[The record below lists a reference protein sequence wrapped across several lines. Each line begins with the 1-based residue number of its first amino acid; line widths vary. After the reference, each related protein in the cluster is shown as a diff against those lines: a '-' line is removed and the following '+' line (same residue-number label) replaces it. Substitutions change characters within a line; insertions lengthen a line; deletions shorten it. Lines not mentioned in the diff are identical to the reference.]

1 MKHAPHS
8 PFSREDEK
16 LWAELGLDVE
26 LHGQI
31 LSSINAQF
39 VKQVA
44 GRPGRPAAMAYF
56 DGVIHGSHGA
66 RVREIREKQAAGAK
80 FVGTFCVFVP
90 EEIVLALGAI
100 PVALCGGTAASIPY
114 AEQHFPRNMCPLVK
128 STLGLAYSNTCPYSP
143 LEDLAVGETTCD
155 AKKKTWDILA
165 RGGGFHVLE
174 LPQKKG
180 PADRALWLGEVRAF
194 AARMEELTGRTLDE
208 PRLAAAVRLMNRMR
222 RALARM
228 HELRKA
234 DPPPLSGTDALV
246 VMQSALIDDK
256 ERFTENVERL
266 NDELDE
272 RIRRGVSPFRP
283 GTKRLLVAGCPSV
296 VGNWKLHYLI
306 ETAGA
311 AIVADETCTGTRYFS
326 RGVEERAGVE
336 AQVEAIAE
344 RYLTIDCSCFTPNA
358 ERLEN
363 IVRLSRYFRADG
375 VVQYILQAC
384 HTYEIEA
391 INVAAA
397 LKEAGVPS
405 LKIETDYAEED
416 AGRLGIRIEAFLE
429 SLEHRNAG

>member
-1 MKHAPHS
+1 MTQHRKFKP
-8 PFSREDEK
+8 EDVA
-16 LWAELGLDVE
+16 LWTELGLDVD

-31 LSSINAQF
+31 LASINTQF
-39 VKQVA
+39 EKQVES
-44 GRPGRPAAMAYF
+44 RPGRPAAMAYF
-56 DGVIHGSHGA
+56 DSVIHGSHGA

-80 FVGTFCVFVP
+80 FIGTFCVFVP

-128 STLGLAYSNTCPYSP
+128 STLGLAYSNTCPYGP

-155 AKKKTWDILA
+155 AKKKTWDVLS

-180 PADRALWLGEVRAF
+180 PEDRALWLAEVRRF
-194 AARMEELTGRTLDE
+194 AARMEEVTGRAIESEGLKD
-208 PRLAAAVRLMNRMR
+208 AVRTMNRLR
-222 RALARM
+222 RALARF

-234 DPPPLSGTDALV
+234 DAPPISGTDALV
-246 VMQSALIDDK
+246 VMQAALIDDK
-256 ERFTENVERL
+256 ERFARNVETL
-266 NDELDE
+266 NAELAG
-272 RIRRGVSPFRP
+272 RVSSGISPFAP
-283 GTKRLLVAGCPSV
+283 GVKRLLVAGCPSV
-296 VGNWKLHYLI
+296 VGNWKLHALI
-306 ETAGA
+306 EAAGA
-311 AIVADETCTGTRYFS
+311 AIVADETCTGIRYF
-326 RGVEERAGVE
+326 RGEVEERDGLE
-336 AQVEAIAE
+336 AQIEAIAE
-344 RYLTIDCSCFTPNA
+344 RYLTIDCSCFTPNT
-358 ERLEN
+358 ERLEA
-363 IVRLSRYFRADG
+363 VVGLARDFKADG
-375 VVQYILQAC
+375 VIQYILQAC

-391 INVAAA
+391 INVASV

>member
-1 MKHAPHS
+1 MKRHHGPSA
-8 PFSREDEK
+8 EDVK
-16 LWAELGLDVE
+16 LWTELGLDLE
-26 LHGQI
+26 LHGRI
-31 LSSINAQF
+31 LASIHSQF
-39 VKQVA
+39 EKQVE
-44 GRPGRPAAMAYF
+44 GRPGRPEAMGYF
-56 DGVIHGSHGA
+56 DGVIRGSHGT

-90 EEIVLALGAI
+90 EEIILALDAI

-128 STLGLAYSNTCPYSP
+128 STLGLVYSNTCPYGP
-143 LEDLAVGETTCD
+143 IEDLAVGETTCD
-155 AKKKTWDILA
+155 AKKKTWDVLA
-165 RGGGFHVLE
+165 AGGGFHVLE

-194 AARMEELTGRTLDE
+194 AARMEALTGRALDAE
-208 PRLAAAVRLMNRMR
+208 RLGSAVRLMNRMR
-222 RALARM
+222 RALARL

-246 VMQSALIDDK
+246 VMQAALIDDK
-256 ERFTENVERL
+256 ERFTGEVERL
-266 NDELDE
+266 NEELAG
-272 RIRRGVSPFRP
+272 RVSRGVSPFGP

-306 ETAGA
+306 ESAGA

-326 RGVEERAGVE
+326 GEVEEKAGLE
-336 AQVEAIAE
+336 AQVEAIAA
-344 RYLTIDCSCFTPNA
+344 RYLTIDCSCFTPNT
-358 ERLEN
+358 ERIEN
-363 IVRLSRYFRADG
+363 VARLARDFRADG

-391 INVAAA
+391 INIAAA

-429 SLEHRNAG
+429 SLEHRNAR